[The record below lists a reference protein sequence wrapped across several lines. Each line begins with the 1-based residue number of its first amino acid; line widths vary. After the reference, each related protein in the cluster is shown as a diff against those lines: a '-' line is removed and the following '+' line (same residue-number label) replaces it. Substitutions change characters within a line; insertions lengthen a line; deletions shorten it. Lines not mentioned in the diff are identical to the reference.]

1 MSLVLEKYVA
11 LAPTADFVSDEVVL
25 AMAWKKAQAYVRR
38 HNWYADTLELDCAA
52 IDLGE
57 KLKTWASELR
67 TRKFLPAPARVV
79 PAPKNSRWIFG
90 VGLPGGW
97 GPLHSSVTKKAPQ
110 KPNRLDLRPL
120 AHLGIREQT
129 AATAVM
135 LCLADCV
142 ESAQGDPATDPTD
155 ALRKGV
161 YSYGNRLHC
170 QWTEDGGTASFSWGS
185 VDSYSRYFQD
195 YQQFVKRPKAIAE
208 SLDHS
213 SSDKNRIV
221 FIVKL
226 DLSGF
231 YDGIDVPLLIE
242 MLREEYRRFRRLG
255 KTTLDDDDDFWKVA
269 KQALNFEWS
278 SADVTLAT
286 LMKGDALPTGLPQ
299 GLMPSGFFANAYL
312 LKFDRAIGAACHSL
326 EEVPFGD
333 GTATLH
339 DYCRYVDDL
348 RLVVSVERSTSEQ
361 IDSESITEWVQQRLD
376 ESIGIADS
384 EQKGRLTLNNAKTDI
399 ELVSRVAGATGV
411 GLRMKQLQQQLS
423 GPFDLSSLE
432 QLETGLHGLLS
443 LAESSMATAFGEN
456 MGGVSRLASIART
469 PLEVRDDTLTR
480 FAAYRLCK
488 TLRQRRLLLDLT
500 EHNEG
505 RTAGDVLLQ
514 DYELTARRL
523 IGAWTENPAL
533 VQVLRYAF
541 DLFPSPDLLE
551 DVLSALAQKLLDAD
565 RYPDQAAVA
574 WYVIAELLRAG
585 ATETGRRS
593 QGDVGFSAGELSAY
607 RELLAVYSTNLL
619 HCGEVPWFVQQ
630 QAALL
635 LSSVNS
641 PIGQLDDSRELSRY
655 RMLQAYLNG
664 QVLCGDDGQSDAI
677 TTAIVGYQVTQDVQ
691 HFIRWLEKF
700 SLHAGIAATRNAF
713 SLVYNG
719 CPDLFYRITG
729 DQKGKSLSRKASL
742 PIELAM
748 HAKAIQNDGQSS
760 LPPNEWLPLAN
771 AIAHPDHV
779 FQQENALLK
788 LALAMACLPEERW
801 TKGDIQSQFDLAV
814 RCSDWDA
821 INDPRTDNIDVKP
834 LRRSEVRVEVP
845 DAPAWCRPELKWLYV
860 FGKVLRAA
868 ALGNNDFTASVQL
881 GGAEVGW
888 YKGLTT
894 TTGKRRLG
902 MLHSSQALG
911 GTSSAITPW
920 FSSLLGEM
928 LRWPGTASDSPSH
941 QAQSIE
947 DLTRLIKERMQL
959 QSAIY
964 GQSSASPVYRYPV
977 PWNLRKERL
986 LRVAV
991 VQGLLPQSGDF
1002 KSAGLA
1008 GMDAAPYRERH
1019 RNHTAALLRLAAK
1032 KISAHSGAHGRKSKS
1047 EVDLVVLPEF
1057 SIHINDQDLLRAFSD
1072 ETGAMLHYGLLGA
1085 SDPKSGSPTNV
1096 ARWLIPV
1103 RTNLKRSWIEVDQG
1117 KLHLTNEELHLGIT
1131 KWCPYRVVV
1140 ELSFPKEP
1148 GYRMASAI
1156 CYDATDLAL
1165 AADLKN
1171 ETHMFL
1177 VPAMNK
1183 DVKTFDS
1190 MVAALR
1196 YHMYQ
1201 HIVIS
1206 NAGEFGGSTV
1216 QAPYGDEYR
1225 RIISHSHGANQ
1236 ISVSVFDVPLDDFG
1250 PQLLAAGSGIGKT
1263 PPAALQ
1269 RRK

>member
-1 MSLVLEKYVA
+1 M
-11 LAPTADFVSDEVVL
+11 
-25 AMAWKKAQAYVRR
+25 
-38 HNWYADTLELDCAA
+38 
-52 IDLGE
+52 
-57 KLKTWASELR
+57 
-67 TRKFLPAPARVV
+67 
-79 PAPKNSRWIFG
+79 PAPKNSRWAFG
-90 VGLPGGW
+90 AGLPGGW
-97 GPLHSSVTKKAPQ
+97 GPLNLTTSPKINKEP
-110 KPNRLDLRPL
+110 KRLDLRPL
-120 AHLGIREQT
+120 AHLGVREQT
-129 AATAVM
+129 TATAVM
-135 LCLADCV
+135 LCLADCI
-142 ESAQGDPATDPTD
+142 ESGQGDPATDATD
-155 ALRKGV
+155 ALKKGL

-170 QWTEDGGTASFSWGS
+170 QWSGDGSIAKFSWGS
-185 VDSYSRYFQD
+185 VDSYSRYYED

-213 SSDKNRIV
+213 ASEKNRSV
-221 FIVKL
+221 FIVSL

-231 YDGIDVPLLIE
+231 YDGIDVPRLIE
-242 MLREEYRRFRRLG
+242 LLRDEYQRFRRLG
-255 KTTLDDDDDFWKVA
+255 KTAMDDDAGFWELAKKVLSF
-269 KQALNFEWS
+269 KWS
-278 SADVTLAT
+278 PADVSLAP
-286 LMKGDALPTGLPQ
+286 LMKGGSLPTGLPQ

-312 LKFDRAIGAACHSL
+312 LKFDRAIGAACHAL
-326 EEVPFGD
+326 EAVPFGN

-348 RLVVSVERSTSEQ
+348 RLVVSIERSTSEQ
-361 IDSESITEWVQQRLD
+361 IDSEAITKWVQQRLD
-376 ESIGIADS
+376 ESIGITDAT
-384 EQKGRLTLNNAKTDI
+384 QKGRLTLNHEKTDI

-411 GLRMKQLQQQLS
+411 GIRMKQLQQQLS

-443 LAESSMATAFGEN
+443 LAESSIGNTLNESA
-456 MGGVSRLASIART
+456 GGMPRLATIART

-500 EHNEG
+500 ETREG
-505 RTAGDVLLQ
+505 RTVGDILQQ

-523 IGAWTENPAL
+523 IGAWAENPAL

-541 DLFPSPDLLE
+541 DLFPSAELLE
-551 DVLSALAQKLLDAD
+551 DVFTALVQKLLNPNQN
-565 RYPDQAAVA
+565 PDQAAVA

-593 QGDVGFSAGELSAY
+593 QSDVGFKAGDLSAY
-607 RELLAVYSTNLL
+607 REILAVYATNLL
-619 HCGEVPWFVQQ
+619 HGGDVPWFVQQ

-641 PIGQLDDSRELSRY
+641 PINQLDESQELSRY
-655 RMLQAYLNG
+655 RMLHAYLNG
-664 QVLCGDDGQSDAI
+664 QVLCENGRESDAV
-677 TTAIVGYQVTQDVQ
+677 TTAIIGYQVTQDAK
-691 HFIRWLEKF
+691 HFIHWFAGF
-700 SLHAGIAATRNAF
+700 SKHAGIDATRKAF
-713 SLVYNG
+713 SLIYAG
-719 CPDLFYRITG
+719 CPELFYHVTG
-729 DQKGKSLSRKASL
+729 DESGKSLSRKASL
-742 PIELAM
+742 ASELALQ
-748 HAKAIQNDGQSS
+748 AKATPTDGQST
-760 LPPNEWLPLAN
+760 LPPNDWLPLAN
-771 AIAHPDHV
+771 AIAHPTKV

-788 LALAMACLPEERW
+788 LALAMTSLSAGPW
-801 TKGDIQSQFDLAV
+801 IKADIKSQFDLAV

-821 INDPRTDNIDVKP
+821 INDPRAKNIDVKL
-834 LRRSEVRVEVP
+834 LRHKGRREGASSAP
-845 DAPAWCRPELKWLYV
+845 DWCKPELKWLYA
-860 FGKVLRAA
+860 FGRILRAA
-868 ALGNNDFTASVQL
+868 ALGNNDFTASARL
-881 GGAEVGW
+881 GMPDVGW
-888 YKGLTT
+888 YKGLTST
-894 TTGKRRLG
+894 QGKRRLG
-902 MLHSSQALG
+902 MLHTSLALG

-920 FSSLLGEM
+920 FSTLLGGM
-928 LRWPGTASDSPSH
+928 LRWPGITSGTPSPEVDDL
-941 QAQSIE
+941 QSIE
-947 DLTRLIKERMQL
+947 DLTRLLEERDTQ
-959 QSAIY
+959 QRAIY

-977 PWNLRKERL
+977 AWNVRDGRL

-991 VQGLLPQSGDF
+991 VQGLLPQSIDF
-1002 KSAGLA
+1002 KSPGLT
-1008 GMDAAPYRERH
+1008 GMDLPPYRERH
-1019 RNHTAALLRLAAK
+1019 RNHTAALLRMAAK
-1032 KISAHSGAHGRKSKS
+1032 KISAHSSAHGRKPKS
-1047 EVDLVVLPEF
+1047 EVDLVVFPEF
-1057 SIHINDQDLLRAFSD
+1057 SIHVDDQDLLRAFSD

-1085 SDPKSGSPTNV
+1085 TDPIAGTPTNV

-1117 KLHLTNEELHLGIT
+1117 KLHLTSEEIHLGIT

-1140 ELSFPKEP
+1140 ELTFPNEP

-1206 NAGEFGGSTV
+1206 NAGEYGGSTV
-1216 QAPYGDEYR
+1216 QAPYGDEHR

-1236 ISVSVFDVPLDDFG
+1236 ISVSVFDIPLDDFG
-1250 PQLLAAGSGIGKT
+1250 PQLLAAGNRTGKT